1 VPPTPP
7 PPEAVAGDSDS
18 DFDPGNFLP
27 KRIPKTKIDAVVLLP
42 TTLLL
47 VVNEFAVV
55 F

>member
-1 VPPTPP
+1 MPPTPLLP
-7 PPEAVAGDSDS
+7 KQPAGDSDS

-47 VVNEFAVV
+47 DVNEFAVV